1 MMSSSR
7 LVIAINTSFYCSII
21 AIESKKSKSR
31 RDVMQNNRKSGYGTQ
46 AMADGS
52 GYKLSG
58 SNGHYQKNSHQSK
71 SRKSSHSYD
80 HHGDGL
86 QDGNVSRSKNSS
98 PTPNNQRNEK

>member
-1 MMSSSR
+1 MR
-7 LVIAINTSFYCSII
+7 LVVAINTSFHSPI
-21 AIESKKSKSR
+21 IESKKSKSR
-31 RDVMQNNRKSGYGTQ
+31 RDLMQNNRKSGYGAQ
-46 AMADGS
+46 AMGDGS

-58 SNGHYQKNSHQSK
+58 SNGHYHKNSHQSK

-86 QDGNVSRSKNSS
+86 QDGTGNVNRSKNSS